1 MSGFLIGHP
10 DDCEFAQIFI
20 DQRKKCLGGLG
31 IALLDAVEDA
41 GDITHARRLC
51 DRHGLGNPERTPLIA
66 RAEQDLAYVITFASA
81 ALCA

>member
-1 MSGFLIGHP
+1 MSGFFIGHP
-10 DDCEFAQIFI
+10 CDCEFAQLLI
-20 DQRKKCLGGLG
+20 DEWKQLIGGLG
-31 IALLDAVEDA
+31 IALLNAVEDA
-41 GDITHARRLC
+41 GDIAHARRLC